1 MVEQGKPKWYAPDK
15 AKVKW
20 QKKRT
25 QSSRFLLP
33 SLSLSLE
40 GSVLLWSFLRQKTM
54 GGRRRVITSPRSL
67 ASPSIKRVNNNTRP
81 VHSYDPSLAFLLSYH
96 DASFF
101 WGKKNLSTEHH

>member
-1 MVEQGKPKWYAPDK
+1 MVRTRQSKSQ
-15 AKVKW
+15 VS
-20 QKKRT
+20 KKENPVFT
-25 QSSRFLLP
+25 VSFTF

>member
-1 MVEQGKPKWYAPDK
+1 MVEQKWCAPEK
-15 AKVKW
+15 AKVKC

-33 SLSLSLE
+33 SVSESLSLE

>member
-1 MVEQGKPKWYAPDK
+1 MVRTRQSKSQV
-15 AKVKW
+15 AKKENPVF
-20 QKKRT
+20 T
-25 QSSRFLLP
+25 VSFTF